1 MDKVRSRLRRQWG
14 VAWIWIVNSASWWKR
29 RQRTCSKIIC
39 KFWILLTVLV
49 LPKRKILICHVLFC
63 RICRTY
69 CLSCMIST
77 SIAFIV
83 DAKWALF
90 WKLNFF
96 IQHLLYLFK
105 LDAFSYFVQYESP
118 EVLANECSGPDN
130 TVSPFFQHPN
140 FFTLLNLV
148 ITSPCL
154 LTDCF
159 LV

>member
-1 MDKVRSRLRRQWG
+1 MNPTNCAGAAKEEDINMPCFVLQDLQNILSKLRNQY
-14 VAWIWIVNSASWWKR
+14 
-29 RQRTCSKIIC
+29 Q
-39 KFWILLTVLV
+39 
-49 LPKRKILICHVLFC
+49 
-63 RICRTY
+63 Y
-69 CLSCMIST
+69 CLYCGCKVSFVLET
-77 SIAFIV
+77 Q
-83 DAKWALF
+83 
-90 WKLNFF
+90 FF

-118 EVLANECSGPDN
+118 EVLANECPGPDN